1 MGLLTV
7 SEAAEKLGVHRSRV
21 HVLIKQKRLPARQYG
36 RAYLIEESDLKSV
49 EERKTGR
56 PPKVKDQNK

>member
-7 SEAAEKLGVHRSRV
+7 LEAAEKLGVHRSRI
-21 HVLIKQKRLPARQYG
+21 HVLIKQKRLPATQYG
-36 RAYLIEESDLKSV
+36 RAYLIEESDLKLV

-56 PPKVKDQNK
+56 PPKVKYQNN